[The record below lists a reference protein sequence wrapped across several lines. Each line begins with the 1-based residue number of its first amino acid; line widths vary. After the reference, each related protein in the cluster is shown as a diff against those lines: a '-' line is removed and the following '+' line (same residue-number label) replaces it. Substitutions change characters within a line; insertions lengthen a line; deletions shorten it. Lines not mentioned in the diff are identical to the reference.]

1 MSSPFNEE
9 KYKRLLEGLEISEV
23 LLSEVLK
30 DNETK
35 RIDSEYFKKEYLNF
49 FKNIPNIEPLGNFVE
64 DGYRVVYENTEI
76 VESTIGKDM
85 GFPYFLQATD
95 LETPFIKTDNLFYV
109 AEEDWKRYPKGRIKK
124 GEILIEVKGK
134 LEKVSIVPDDFP
146 EKTLVSGSL
155 FKMTVNNRINKHV
168 LLCYLISKYGVAF
181 KDRYKTN
188 LLISYIS
195 KPDLYRIPVPK
206 FSIQF
211 QKEIDEHFQSIFKNQ
226 ELSKSLYSEAE
237 DILLSELGLKDW
249 QPNNNPVNIK
259 QLKESFLASGR
270 LDAEYYQPKYDE
282 IETAVTKYKHGYD
295 IIGNLFAQNTDVC
308 DYQEDA
314 YNYIEI
320 GDINISDGT
329 ASFNLVSKEELPD
342 NAKRVLH
349 TNDLL
354 ISKVRPYR
362 GAVAIIDFDD
372 ERLIGSGAFTV
383 LRENSTYKKEVL
395 QILLRTQIYK
405 DWLLKWN
412 VGSSYPVIKDEDIL
426 NLPIPKIP
434 NQVQT
439 EIATYVQKSISL
451 RNEAKQLLESAK
463 LKVEDTISTPPHL
476 IDNQLVIKYNK
487 MAEESTYYYRLAEWT
502 LLQELYAEKWFT
514 TSTANYSIKNY
525 SVCKSSGRLDAEYYQ
540 PKYDALF
547 AQLSKYECD
556 IIKDIAHIKKS
567 VEPGSEAY
575 QDSGVPF
582 VRVSDVTKFGI
593 SEPNIYLSPSDFN
606 LNELRPKKDTILLSK
621 DGSVGIAYK
630 IEEDIDCI
638 TSGALLHLSVFNKD
652 YTPDYLTLVLNSIVV
667 QMQAERDSNGAI
679 IQHWKPSEIEQV
691 IIPKLPKPIQETISA
706 KIQESFALKAESKRL
721 LDEAKMIV
729 EREIEKGGK

>member
-49 FKNIPNIEPLGNFVE
+49 FKNIPDIEPLGNFVE

-237 DILLSELGLKDW
+237 DILLSELGLKNW
-249 QPNNNPVNIK
+249 QPNNTPVNIK
-259 QLKESFLASGR
+259 QLKESYLASGR
-270 LDAEYYQPKYDE
+270 LDAEYYQPKYEDYAFFIRKYKGGADSLGKVCTLNE
-282 IETAVTKYKHGYD
+282 KNFNPIETHEYK
-295 IIGNLFAQNTDVC
+295 
-308 DYQEDA
+308 
-314 YNYIEI
+314 YIELSNI
-320 GDINISDGT
+320 GKSREITSCTTSIG
-329 ASFNLVSKEELPD
+329 AELPSRARRLVRAND
-342 NAKRVLH
+342 VIVSSIEGSLQSVALVTDEYDKAICSTGFYVVKSETINPETLLVLFKSEPMQ
-349 TNDLL
+349 N
-354 ISKVRPYR
+354 
-362 GAVAIIDFDD
+362 
-372 ERLIGSGAFTV
+372 
-383 LRENSTYKKEVL
+383 
-395 QILLRTQIYK
+395 
-405 DWLLKWN
+405 LLKQ
-412 VGSSYPVIKDEDIL
+412 GCSGTIL
-426 NLPIPKIP
+426 TAIGRNELQNIVMPKIR
-434 NQVQT
+434 NEVQT
-439 EIATYVQKSISL
+439 EIAAYVQKSISL

-463 LKVEDTISTPPHL
+463 LKVEDAISTPPHL
-476 IDNQLVIKYNK
+476 IDNQAVTNYNK
-487 MAEESTYYYRLAEWT
+487 MIAESIYYYRLAEWT
-502 LLQELYAEKWFT
+502 LLQELYAEKWVT
-514 TSTANYSIKNY
+514 TSTTNYSIKNY

-556 IIKDIAHIKKS
+556 TIKDIAHIKKS

-575 QDSGVPF
+575 QDSGIPF

-630 IEEDIDCI
+630 VEEDLDYI

-706 KIQESFALKAESKRL
+706 KIQESFALKAESERL
-721 LDEAKMIV
+721 LDEAKMMV
-729 EREIEKGGK
+729 EREIEKQ